1 MLARASVVLLLALLL
16 IPADAVAAPPLLGAL
31 QDQAWGD
38 GECGA
43 ELHWPASAAGH
54 AVKILAVNAAAP
66 DRALVHVNGHDVLAT
81 RRGVAVTRADRV
93 GQRYAE
99 RWTADRVTIDID
111 YVVTRVCPPAHEGG
125 EGDCENIDVAATVK
139 ASDGKRT
146 QRTKATGS
154 SGC

>member
-1 MLARASVVLLLALLL
+1 MLARASLVLLLALLL
-16 IPADAVAAPPLLGAL
+16 VTPDAVAAPPLLGAL

-38 GECGA
+38 GECGT
-43 ELHWPASAAGH
+43 ELHWPASASGH
-54 AVKILAVNAAAP
+54 AVKILAVDAAAP

-81 RRGVAVTRADRV
+81 RQGVAVAGADRV
-93 GQRYAE
+93 GKRYAE

-111 YVVTRVCPPAHEGG
+111 YVVTRVCPPAHEGA
-125 EGDCENIDVAATVK
+125 GDCENIDVAATVR

-146 QRTKATGS
+146 QLTKATGS